1 MLILLYFSILLYI
14 ILNIIDHI
22 LTNKIIFKY
31 KNGIEIN
38 PIMNISQKYL
48 NKKWYIIKYGLMIIS
63 ICIINTFS
71 IIESIFLIN
80 LLNIFYLYTVYLCL
94 LLPIWGYNMVKYYYY
109 WLRVVYMTCTGF
121 KVYGWLY
128 IGG

>member
-80 LLNIFYLYTVYLCL
+80 LLNIFYLYTVYLNNL
-94 LLPIWGYNMVKYYYY
+94 IYAEHNE
-109 WLRVVYMTCTGF
+109 
-121 KVYGWLY
+121 
-128 IGG
+128 